1 MNNEFC
7 KRLVDMY
14 GGNELPEE
22 LEKELKEAAYADP
35 ELTHDMMSLRMT
47 VEAVQSHPGA
57 EFTEESNQRILMKIY
72 ARGVDIQ
79 TKAPAPTH
87 LQYQLP
93 IRG

>member
-1 MNNEFC
+1 MNNEFY
-7 KRLVDMY
+7 KRLVDLY
-14 GGNELPEE
+14 AGDELPAE
-22 LEKELKEAAYADP
+22 LEREMKEASYADP
-35 ELTHDMMSLRMT
+35 ELAHDMMSMRMT
-47 VEAVQSHPGA
+47 VDMLQSHPGA
-57 EFTEESNQRILMKIY
+57 DFSEESNQRILMKIY